1 MKLREKSLIA
11 SAAVISFLLVS
22 VGYASAAPP
31 DPTGGLMDDVATDV
45 ETWVSTYAVP
55 AMATLLVLGIIL
67 AVGIRWAR
75 KIGRSV

>member
-1 MKLREKSLIA
+1 MKLREKALVGST
-11 SAAVISFLLVS
+11 AVIAFVLTVA
-22 VGYASAAPP
+22 GYASAAPP